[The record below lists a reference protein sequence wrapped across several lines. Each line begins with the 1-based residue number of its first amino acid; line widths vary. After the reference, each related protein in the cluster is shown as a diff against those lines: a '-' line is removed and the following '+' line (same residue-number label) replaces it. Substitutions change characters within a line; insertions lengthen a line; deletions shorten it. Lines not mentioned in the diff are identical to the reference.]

1 MQNGGASVT
10 VRGVDIETIRRRIEE
25 AIPGAQVDV
34 VDQGGG
40 DHISAT
46 VVSAA
51 FAGKSRMQQ
60 HQMIYGLF
68 KQEMATDAIHA
79 LALKTLTPGETLK

>member
-1 MQNGGASVT
+1 MDTSV
-10 VRGVDIETIRRRIEE
+10 VQRRIEE
-25 AIPGAQVDV
+25 ALPGSKVEV
-34 VDQGGG
+34 LDQGGG
-40 DHISAT
+40 DHLQVT

-68 KQEMATDAIHA
+68 REEMQTEAIHA
-79 LALKTLTPGETLK
+79 LALKTFTPEEA

>member
-1 MQNGGASVT
+1 MDV
-10 VRGVDIETIRRRIEE
+10 GVIQRRITE
-25 AIPGAQVDV
+25 ALPGARVEV
-34 VDQGGG
+34 IDQGGG

-68 KQEMATDAIHA
+68 KEEMASEAIHA
-79 LALKTLTPGETLK
+79 LALKTFTPEEADQSSH

>member
-1 MQNGGASVT
+1 M
-10 VRGVDIETIRRRIEE
+10 RGWVIGLDVNVIRRRIEE
-25 AIPGAQVDV
+25 ALPGAQVEV

-46 VVSAA
+46 IVSPA

-68 KQEMATDAIHA
+68 KEEMATEAIHA
-79 LALKTLTPGETLK
+79 LTLKTFAPGEAGR